1 MEIFPAIDLY
11 EGKAVR
17 LVHGDYQQMTVY
29 SEHPEKI
36 AEHFCSCGAK
46 YAHLVDLEGARDGT
60 TPNLQ
65 LVEKIASESDLR
77 LEIGGGIRTEEVA
90 KRYLDAGC
98 WRVILGTAAVENPD
112 LLEKLAAR
120 FGKRIAVGIDVR
132 GERVAVRGWM
142 SETDVTLDAMC
153 KYLVELGI
161 EGAIITD
168 IGRDGAMRGSNQQLY
183 AALIRKHPELSL
195 TASGGVSSYADLTA
209 LKAAGVFGAII
220 GKAYYTGALDLRR
233 VIEEYT

>member
-65 LVEKIASESDLR
+65 LVERIASESDLR
-77 LEIGGGIRTEEVA
+77 LEIGGGIRSLDVCA
-90 KRYLDAGC
+90 RLVDAGAS
-98 WRVILGTAAVENPD
+98 RMVLGTALVRDPEFAQ
-112 LLEKLAAR
+112 AA
-120 FGKRIAVGIDVR
+120 
-132 GERVAVRGWM
+132 
-142 SETDVTLDAMC
+142 
-153 KYLVELGI
+153 
-161 EGAIITD
+161 
-168 IGRDGAMRGSNQQLY
+168 
-183 AALIRKHPELSL
+183 
-195 TASGGVSSYADLTA
+195 
-209 LKAAGVFGAII
+209 
-220 GKAYYTGALDLRR
+220 
-233 VIEEYT
+233 IEEYGDMLAAGIDAKGGEVAVAGWRDAWHRESEGSGTPREAGSDPGRNQAELERAKRVLAEAGLLSAS

>member
-142 SETDVTLDAMC
+142 SEAF
-153 KYLVELGI
+153 E
-161 EGAIITD
+161 EGAKLKELYYPGDDFTD
-168 IGRDGAMRGSNQQLY
+168 EFADSGYTAFRSTDNSMVLGGYFIESDGTERG
-183 AALIRKHPELSL
+183 
-195 TASGGVSSYADLTA
+195 TSGYPLWVWILWRSSDGGWFV
-209 LKAAGVFGAII
+209 KDAG
-220 GKAYYTGALDLRR
+220 Y
-233 VIEEYT
+233 